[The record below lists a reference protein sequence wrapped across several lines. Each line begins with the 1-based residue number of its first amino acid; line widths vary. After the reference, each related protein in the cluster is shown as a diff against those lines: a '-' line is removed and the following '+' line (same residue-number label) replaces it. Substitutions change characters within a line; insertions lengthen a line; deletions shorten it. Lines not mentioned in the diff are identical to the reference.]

1 MGRARKVPEGE
12 PAEVAGTD
20 GESPAAEAVAGEAEP
35 AAEDAVAEAED
46 AVVEAEPADEP
57 PAVETSQEK
66 PPAARP
72 ARARKAPAPK
82 KAPAQKPKAEKKPKA
97 AAAAKRE
104 RKPIVRLPRPERPR
118 GKRKE
123 RRGTVVSSA
132 MDKTIVV
139 RVDMVRPH
147 PEYKK
152 VVRRSH
158 KLHAH
163 DEGNE
168 AKVGDV
174 VRVVETRPL
183 SKTKTWRL
191 AEILEAAK

>member
-1 MGRARKVPEGE
+1 MGRARKEPEGE
-12 PAEVAGTD
+12 PTEVTEAKAQAEEPVL
-20 GESPAAEAVAGEAEP
+20 EAEP
-35 AAEDAVAEAED
+35 AA
-46 AVVEAEPADEP
+46 AEPAAGPEAAAEEAAAEG
-57 PAVETSQEK
+57 PA
-66 PPAARP
+66 P
-72 ARARKAPAPK
+72 ARKAAK
-82 KAPAQKPKAEKKPKA
+82 RAPAAKPKAEKKPKA
-97 AAAAKRE
+97 PATKAKRSQRE
-104 RKPIVRLPRPERPR
+104 RKPIVRTPLPERLR

-132 MDKTIVV
+132 MEKTIVV